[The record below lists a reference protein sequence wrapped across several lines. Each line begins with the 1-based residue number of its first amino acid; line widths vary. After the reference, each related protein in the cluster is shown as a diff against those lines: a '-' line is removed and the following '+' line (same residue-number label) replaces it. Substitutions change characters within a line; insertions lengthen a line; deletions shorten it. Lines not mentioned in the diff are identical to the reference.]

1 MNRQFRWALGVLVVW
16 GLTTGAAVA
25 SPHRQS
31 ETQQP
36 TPQSKPKQEE
46 KRGDHDRGPGPW
58 WKSDRMIAHLSLTP
72 AQSAKIEQIF
82 RAEFEKIKPMAEQI
96 RELERGVD
104 AAMRANT
111 ADISAFARQVEQ
123 VEQKRSELNKAR
135 TVMLY
140 RMRRVL
146 TPEQNVKLQAE
157 YDRREA
163 ERKKQDGDRR
173 W

>member
-1 MNRQFRWALGVLVVW
+1 MTTQFRWGLAVLLVL
-16 GLTTGAAVA
+16 GLTPGAAA
-25 SPHRQS
+25 AGAGQS

-36 TPQSKPKQEE
+36 TPPSKAQQEQ
-46 KRGDHDRGPGPW
+46 KRDHDRGPGPW
-58 WKSDRMIAHLSLTP
+58 WKSARIVADLGLTP
-72 AQSAKIEQIF
+72 AQSTKIGEIF
-82 RAEFEKIKPMAEQI
+82 RTEAEKIRPMAEQI

-111 ADISAFARQVEQ
+111 SDISAFARQVEQ
-123 VEQKRSELNKAR
+123 VEHKRAELNKAR

-173 W
+173 K